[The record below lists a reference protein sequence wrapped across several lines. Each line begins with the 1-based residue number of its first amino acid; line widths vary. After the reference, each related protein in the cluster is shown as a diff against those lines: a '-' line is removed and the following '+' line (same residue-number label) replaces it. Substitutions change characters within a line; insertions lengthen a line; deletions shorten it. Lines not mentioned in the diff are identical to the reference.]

1 MSRTSTALKLS
12 LLSVILTLSS
22 NACGSTPQDN
32 PTLVY
37 GLTLSPSGLDP
48 HINASAELGIPLR
61 SVYDTLVYLD
71 PDSEEFIPGLAES
84 WSISADGLQYTFDLR
99 SDVSFH
105 DGTPFN
111 AQAVKKNIEYTLNPD
126 HHSQKAAALL
136 GPLEEVDVIDDYR
149 VVLHL
154 REPFAPLMDSLSQVY
169 LGIAS
174 PNALEEW
181 GPAEYQFHQVGTGP
195 YRFVEYIPDD
205 HILLER
211 YDDYAWAPELY
222 KNQKAIYGRIEFRFF
237 EDVATRAIAL
247 ESGNVDILGEIPPL
261 DASRLSEQ
269 DGFNLHPVSIPG
281 QPLQYLFNTM
291 KAPTDDLQ
299 VRTALIHAVDR
310 DMIVN
315 TVFGS
320 TSPVALGPLSQE
332 GFGDLLTSDFTGY
345 NPDKAENLL
354 KEAGWEL
361 DEDGIRRNSV
371 GDPLE
376 LVIIAP
382 IWGSN
387 PEVAQLIKVA
397 WEAIGASVNLDI
409 APGFGP
415 LREAQ
420 ASGKYNA
427 IGINF
432 FGTDPDLLRP
442 MFSSD
447 GLYNWTGYANSDLD
461 QLLSNA
467 AQASLDPDLRKSLY
481 RESIE
486 LITSESLL
494 LPVRDYVNLVMAESV
509 INSLRYSA
517 SGWFPILID
526 LEPNS

>member
-1 MSRTSTALKLS
+1 MSRTSTAIRFSLLAVTLS
-12 LLSVILTLSS
+12 LSI
-22 NACGSTPQDN
+22 NACRSTPQGN
-32 PTLVY
+32 PVLVY

-71 PDSEEFIPGLAES
+71 PDSGGFIPGLAEN
-84 WSISADGLQYTFDLR
+84 WSISADGLEYTFNLR

-111 AQAVKKNIEYTLNPD
+111 AQAVKKNIEYTLDPA
-126 HHSQKAAALL
+126 HHSQKAAGLL
-136 GPLEEVDVIDDYR
+136 GPIEDVEVIDANR
-149 VVLHL
+149 VVFHL
-154 REPFAPLMDSLSQVY
+154 NEPFAPLMDSLSQVY

-174 PNALEEW
+174 PKALEEW
-181 GPAEYQFHQVGTGP
+181 GIAEYQFHQVGTGP

-211 YDDYAWAPELY
+211 NDDYAWAPELY
-222 KNQKAIYGRIEFRFF
+222 ENQKAVYDRIEFRFF

-261 DASRLSEQ
+261 DAARLSEQ
-269 DGFNLHPVSIPG
+269 DGFTLHPIPIPG
-281 QPLQYLFNTM
+281 QPLQYLFNTL
-291 KAPTDDLQ
+291 KPPTDNLQ
-299 VRTALIHAVDR
+299 VRTALIHAVDLE
-310 DMIVN
+310 MIVD
-315 TVFGS
+315 TVFGP
-320 TSPVALGPLSQE
+320 TSPIASGPLSQE
-332 GFGDLLTSDFTGY
+332 GFEDLLPNDIPAYNLDDANQILQNTGWR
-345 NPDKAENLL
+345 LH
-354 KEAGWEL
+354 
-361 DEDGIRRNSV
+361 EDGIRRNAS
-371 GDPLE
+371 GDPFE
-376 LVIIAP
+376 LVIVAP

-387 PEVAQLIKVA
+387 PEVAQLLKVA
-397 WEAIGASVNLDI
+397 WEAIGASVTLEI

-415 LREAQ
+415 LRETQTA
-420 ASGKYNA
+420 GDYNA

-461 QLLSNA
+461 QLLNRA
-467 AQASLDPDLRKSLY
+467 AQASLNPELRKSLY
-481 RESIE
+481 HESIKH
-486 LITSESLL
+486 ITDASLV
-494 LPVRDYVNLVMAESV
+494 LPVRDYVNLVVAESS